1 MRIDYVILFCVFT
14 LVVIGLVTLSSA
26 SSDIGRIKFDDSYYY
41 LKNQLTYG
49 LGAGLIGFFAGLF
62 FYYRSYQKFAHVFF
76 LVSIILLAL
85 PIFTPLGF
93 TSGGATRWL
102 ALGPLTFQTSEAVKI
117 LFIIYMAA
125 WLIKKP
131 KLLPFLAVNGIIAGL
146 LLLQP
151 STGTAVIL
159 MSAVFAMYFVG
170 GMPFRNVVALSF
182 IGILAA
188 SLVFASSDYR
198 RNRLASFWNPEQYE
212 QTYAFQTTQALIAI
226 GSGGLTGVGYGQSR
240 IKYSSLPETIGD
252 SIFAVYAE
260 EWGFAGTAVLA
271 ALFFALVFQTI
282 RIAKKTSDQFG
293 RLILIGFGFLI
304 GAQAFV
310 NMASISSLIPM
321 TGVPLPFISYGG
333 TALAAYLTMS
343 GIILNISRYAK

>member
-1 MRIDYVILFCVFT
+1 MRVDYVILFCVFT

-26 SSDIGRIKFDDSYYY
+26 SSDIGKIKFEDSYYY

-49 LGAGLIGFFAGLF
+49 LGIGIIGFFIGLF
-62 FYYRSYQKFAHVFF
+62 FYYRSYQKLAHIFL
-76 LVSIILLAL
+76 LVSIVLLAL
-85 PIFTPLGF
+85 PIFTPFGF

-131 KLLPFLAVNGIIAGL
+131 KLLPFLTVNGIIAGL
-146 LLLQP
+146 LLFQP
-151 STGTAVIL
+151 SVGTAVIL
-159 MSAVFAMYFVG
+159 MSAVFAMYFVS
-170 GMPFRNVVALSF
+170 GMPFRNIVALAF
-182 IGILAA
+182 IGIVGA
-188 SLVFASSDYR
+188 SFVFVSSDYR
-198 RNRLASFWNPEQYE
+198 WNRIVSFFNPEQYE
-212 QTYAFQTTQALIAI
+212 QTHAFQSTQALIAI

-240 IKYSSLPETIGD
+240 IKFSPLPETIGD

-260 EWGFAGTAVLA
+260 EWGFVGALALA

-310 NMASISSLIPM
+310 NMAAISALIPL